1 MGGPDHLLL
10 LEIYNE
16 HFKKERSKTL
26 SKIILG
32 SFETPKSFFYLLNN
46 VDYRSLLWADDQAYG
61 IIWLRKLFIVCN
73 IFIVEFFFN

>member
-1 MGGPDHLLL
+1 VKGGVCLNISKKKFVAALYGGPDHLLL

-32 SFETPKSFFYLLNN
+32 SFETPKKVFFIY
-46 VDYRSLLWADDQAYG
+46 
-61 IIWLRKLFIVCN
+61 
-73 IFIVEFFFN
+73 